1 MARSNNKKTET
12 DSTPVVADAPADAPK
27 TSKRARK
34 AEAVAEAPV
43 AAPVAEEAAPAAK
56 TTKRGRKAAPAEA
69 EAAVPEAPAAA
80 EEAPASKPKRG
91 RKAAAA
97 VEEASPEPTAAEE
110 ASEEAETPSKTPSKR
125 RVITPDVLDA
135 EIVEFIN
142 GIESEIKRVELSD
155 NKSGSK
161 YLKTLVK
168 KARDIQKHAQKVK
181 GKRAKPTPAAS
192 TDGADTPAKSKAPS
206 GIQKPVAIIPE
217 FAKFL
222 GVSADT
228 LISRV
233 EGGKA
238 INKYIKEKGLK
249 DSTPG
254 KGKNINPDKTLS
266 RLLAFTPTEE
276 TPLTYN
282 SMMKHMQRL
291 FVKATPAVA

>member
-12 DSTPVVADAPADAPK
+12 TNATPVVEDAPAEAPK
-27 TSKRARK
+27 TKRNRK
-34 AEAVAEAPV
+34 AEAAVEAAPVVPEEAPV
-43 AAPVAEEAAPAAK
+43 AATK
-56 TTKRGRKAAPAEA
+56 TKRNRKAAEA
-69 EAAVPEAPAAA
+69 EAAVPETPAVTAA
-80 EEAPASKPKRG
+80 SVAAVEETPVTKPKRG

-97 VEEASPEPTAAEE
+97 AAEQE
-110 ASEEAETPSKTPSKR
+110 QEQEQPSPVAESPSKTPAKR
-125 RVITPDVLDA
+125 RIITPDVLDA

-192 TDGADTPAKSKAPS
+192 AGDTPSKPKAPS
-206 GIQKPVAIIPE
+206 GIQKPVAITPE

-228 LISRV
+228 LVSRV
-233 EGGKA
+233 DGSKA
-238 INKYIKEKGLK
+238 INTYIKDNGLN
-249 DSTPG
+249 S
-254 KGKNINPDKTLS
+254 GKNINPDKTLS
-266 RLLAFTPTEE
+266 KLLAFTPTEE
-276 TPLTYN
+276 NPLTYN
-282 SMMKHMQRL
+282 SMMKVMQRL